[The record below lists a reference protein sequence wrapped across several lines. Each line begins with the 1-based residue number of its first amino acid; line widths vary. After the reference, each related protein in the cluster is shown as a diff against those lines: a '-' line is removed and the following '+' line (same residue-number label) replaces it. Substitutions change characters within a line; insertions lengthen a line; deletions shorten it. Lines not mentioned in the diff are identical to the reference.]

1 MSERKVRVRFAPS
14 PTGPLHIGGVRTAL
28 YNYLF
33 ARQHGGD
40 LVFRIEDTDSHRFVP
55 GAEEYIIESFRWL
68 GIKFDEGVS
77 FGGNHGP
84 YRQSERRAIYKK
96 YVDQLLAD
104 GKAYIAFDTP
114 EQLEAKRAAVQNFQ
128 YDART
133 RLEMTNS
140 LTLPKEEVERRIA
153 DGEQYVV
160 RFKVEPGIEVHVNDM
175 IRGDVKI
182 KSDILDD
189 KVLYKSADELP
200 TYHLANI
207 VDDHLM
213 EITHVI
219 RGEEWLPSAPLHVL
233 LYRAFGWE
241 DTMPTFAHLP
251 LLLKPEGKGKLSKRD
266 GDRLGFPVFPLEWHD
281 PKTGDI
287 SSGYRESGYFPEAVV
302 NFLALLGWNPG
313 TEQELFSL
321 DELVEQ
327 FDIHKCSKS
336 GAKFDYQKG
345 MWFNHE
351 YILRKSNE
359 EIARLFAPIVA
370 NNGVD
375 ESMERI
381 TKVVSMMKDR
391 VSFVKELWPLCSFFF
406 IAPLE
411 YDEKTVK
418 KRWKA
423 DSTKVMTELAEVLE
437 GIDDFSVEGQE
448 PIVMKW
454 VEEKGYKLGDVMN
467 AFRLALVGIGKGPGM
482 FDISAF
488 LGKEETLA
496 RLRKAVEVLK

>member
-1 MSERKVRVRFAPS
+1 MTERRVRVRFAPS

-28 YNYLF
+28 FNYLF

-40 LVFRIEDTDSHRFVP
+40 FVFRIEDTDSHRFVP
-55 GAEEYIIESFRWL
+55 GAEEYIIESFKWL

-77 FGGNHGP
+77 FGGDHGP
-84 YRQSERRAIYKK
+84 YRQSERRDIYKK
-96 YVDQLLAD
+96 YVDQLMAD
-104 GKAYIAFDTP
+104 GKAYYAFDTP
-114 EQLEAKRAAVQNFQ
+114 EELDAKRAEIQNFQ

-133 RLEMTNS
+133 RMQMRNS
-140 LTLPKEEVERRIA
+140 LSLPEAEWRQMIA

-160 RFKVEPGIEVHVNDM
+160 RFLITPGIEVHVNDM
-175 IRGDVKI
+175 IRGDVVI

-213 EITHVI
+213 EISHVI

-241 DTMPTFAHLP
+241 DTMPRFAHLP

-281 PKTGDI
+281 PKTGEV

-321 DELVEQ
+321 EELVDA
-327 FDIHKCSKS
+327 FDISKCSKS

-345 MWFNHE
+345 IWFNHE

-359 EIARLFAPIVA
+359 EIADLFAPIVA

-381 TKVVSMMKDR
+381 RTVVSLMKDR
-391 VSFVKELWPLCSFFF
+391 VSFVRELWDLCSFFF
-406 IAPLE
+406 LPPTE
-411 YDEKTVK
+411 YDEKTVR
-418 KRWKA
+418 KRWKEYSA
-423 DSTKVMTELAEVLE
+423 QQMTELAEVLE
-437 GIDDFSVEGQE
+437 GIDDFSIEGQE
-448 PIVMKW
+448 PVVMKW
-454 VEEKGYKLGDVMN
+454 IEDKGYKLGDIMN

-488 LGKEETLA
+488 LGKEETLR
-496 RLRKAVEVLK
+496 RLRRAVEVLK

>member
-1 MSERKVRVRFAPS
+1 MTERRVRVRFAPS

-28 YNYLF
+28 FNYLF

-40 LVFRIEDTDSHRFVP
+40 FVFRIEDTDSHRFVP
-55 GAEEYIIESFRWL
+55 GAEEYIIESFKWL

-77 FGGNHGP
+77 FGGDHGP
-84 YRQSERRAIYKK
+84 YRQSERRDIYKK

-104 GKAYIAFDTP
+104 GKAYYAFDTP
-114 EQLEAKRAAVQNFQ
+114 EELDAKRAEIQNFQ

-133 RLEMTNS
+133 RMQMRNS
-140 LTLPKEEVERRIA
+140 LSLPEAEWRQMIA

-160 RFKVEPGIEVHVNDM
+160 RFLITPGIEVHVNDM
-175 IRGDVKI
+175 IRGDVVI

-213 EITHVI
+213 EISHVI

-241 DTMPTFAHLP
+241 DTMPRFAHLP

-281 PKTGDI
+281 PKTGEV

-321 DELVEQ
+321 EELVEA
-327 FDIHKCSKS
+327 FDISKCSKS

-345 MWFNHE
+345 IWFNHE

-359 EIARLFAPIVA
+359 EIADLFAPIVA

-381 TKVVSMMKDR
+381 RTVVSLMKDR
-391 VSFVKELWPLCSFFF
+391 VSFVRELWDLCSFFF
-406 IAPLE
+406 LPPTE
-411 YDEKTVK
+411 YDEKTVR
-418 KRWKA
+418 KRWKEYSA
-423 DSTKVMTELAEVLE
+423 QQMTELAEVLE
-437 GIDDFSVEGQE
+437 GIDDFSIEGQE
-448 PIVMKW
+448 PVVMKW
-454 VEEKGYKLGDVMN
+454 IEDKGYKLGDVMN

-488 LGKEETLA
+488 LGKEETLR
-496 RLRKAVEVLK
+496 RLRRAVEVLK

>member
-1 MSERKVRVRFAPS
+1 M
-14 PTGPLHIGGVRTAL
+14 
-28 YNYLF
+28 
-33 ARQHGGD
+33 
-40 LVFRIEDTDSHRFVP
+40 FRIEDTDSHRFVP
-55 GAEEYIIESFRWL
+55 GAEDYIIESFRWL

-84 YRQSERRAIYKK
+84 YRLSERRAIYKK
-96 YVDQLLAD
+96 YVDHLLVD

-114 EQLEAKRAAVQNFQ
+114 EQLEAKRAEIQNFQ
-128 YDART
+128 YDAKT
-133 RLEMTNS
+133 RMQMTNS
-140 LTLPKEEVERRIA
+140 LTLPKEEVERRIN

-160 RFKVEPGIEVHVNDM
+160 RFMVEPGIEVHVDDM

-313 TEQELFSL
+313 TEQEMFSL

-345 MWFNHE
+345 IWFNHE

-359 EIARLFAPIVA
+359 EIADLFAPIVA

-381 TKVVSMMKDR
+381 TQVVAMMKDR

-406 IAPLE
+406 IAPTE
-411 YDEKTVK
+411 YDQKTVK
-418 KRWKA
+418 KRWKG
-423 DSTKVMTELAEVLE
+423 DSAKVMGELAEVLN
-437 GIDDFSVEGQE
+437 GIDDFSIEGQE
-448 PIVMKW
+448 PVVMKW
-454 VEEKGYKLGDVMN
+454 VEDKGYKLGDVMN

-488 LGKEETLA
+488 LGKEETIK
-496 RLRKAVEVLK
+496 RLQRAIEVLK